1 MPGDA
6 QSISIDATIMADQAI
21 LPVHLSYLQSSR
33 YLARFLFDPLGAIER
48 CYRERG
54 PLVVITAP
62 FRWPIKWR
70 NPQPKL
76 FIVVGVG
83 PDFNRE
89 VLSDP
94 TTWRTRS
101 LGPGGPRNSVVREVS
116 TGIFNMHDE
125 KHRYYRQLFMPP
137 LSRRSMNA
145 QSSRMGE
152 IAAAEVGRLPLN
164 RTIDLWAY
172 SRALMQAMSISLLF
186 GDERDHGMPIAEL
199 VDDFYNHAFSWKVF
213 LCPFRIPG
221 TAYHGMLRDGELL
234 KARLLE
240 WLKRKRGN
248 RNSNDLFSIVANNPD
263 EKGTPL
269 GDTATIGHIP
279 PLMVAA
285 FETCQNLLIWTLVL
299 LSQHPQIARD
309 LLDELQGRLA
319 GAAPDLDRISDLPLL
334 DAVINECLRILPP
347 VPQQFRIATKDTTLC
362 NIPVPRGT
370 KAVLSPF
377 LSNRDA
383 DLYPEPDRFK
393 PERWAGLKPSSY
405 EFASFS
411 AGPYICPGS
420 SFGPSIVKVL
430 VAAILTRFRVELAR
444 NAPVDY
450 KVTLTL
456 TPSGKIPATL
466 YRQDGAFSDSRIEG
480 SIRKLVRF
488 PN

>member
-1 MPGDA
+1 VVLPRRQWRDQEGQEEAEQRYHFAPTRRFSYLINTDEVFGTHIWYASMPGDA
-6 QSISIDATIMADQAI
+6 QSISIDATIMADQAL

-101 LGPGGPRNSVVREVS
+101 LGPGGPRNSAVREVS

-125 KHRYYRQLFMPP
+125 KHRYYRQL
-137 LSRRSMNA
+137 L
-145 QSSRMGE
+145 
-152 IAAAEVGRLPLN
+152 
-164 RTIDLWAY
+164 
-172 SRALMQAMSISLLF
+172 
-186 GDERDHGMPIAEL
+186 PIAEL

-213 LCPFRIPG
+213 LCPFRVPG